1 MSISHGLISTLAD
14 VKTAENEGKYESAF
28 TLLSTYW
35 DDSAQHPRTVGLT
48 APETAELF
56 LRFGGIIGFLG
67 NSQRISNSQEI
78 SKNLLSQARLRFITL
93 ELIEKAAE
101 CENYLALA
109 YSRTGEF
116 SEAWDWLS
124 ESLSRTLPEHHPVR
138 LQSYVVETLLLT
150 DRGSYER
157 VIARGEQLAE
167 IFEAFASDNYN
178 GCLAN
183 HMGMACENLG
193 RIDEALDHFS
203 RARNF
208 FRLAGHESYQGTI
221 ENNLALLLK
230 HIGRFDEAH
239 ECALNA
245 KTTFERIGDR
255 VREGFCL
262 ETRAQIFA
270 AEKKF
275 DNALLNI
282 DSAID
287 LLEGGES
294 YRKLVDSY
302 RTKIDILIRL
312 DRISEALT
320 TMTAA
325 HNLAALYISQELSRE
340 IIEGVAESLRSV
352 IRSA

>member
-1 MSISHGLISTLAD
+1 MSISHGLSVALAD
-14 VKTAENEGKYESAF
+14 VKAAENEGRYEKAF
-28 TLLSTYW
+28 SLLATYW
-35 DDSAQHPRTVGLT
+35 DDSAQHPKTVGLT
-48 APETAELF
+48 AAETAELF
-56 LRFGGIIGFLG
+56 LHFGGIIGFLG
-67 NSQRISNSQEI
+67 NSQRISNSQEM

-93 ELIEKAAE
+93 EIIERAAE

-109 YSRTGEF
+109 YSRTGEYA
-116 SEAWDWLS
+116 EAWDWLS

-138 LQSYVVETLLLT
+138 LHSYVVETLLLT

-167 IFEAFASDNYN
+167 VFEAFASDNYN

-183 HMGMACENLG
+183 HLGMAFENLG
-193 RIDEALDHFS
+193 RIEDALDHFG

-208 FRLAGHESYQGTI
+208 FKMAGHENYLGTI

-239 ECALNA
+239 ECASTA
-245 KTTFERIGDR
+245 RSIFARMGDR

-262 ETRAQIFA
+262 DTRAQIFA

-282 DSAID
+282 ETAID

-302 RTKIDILIRL
+302 RTKIDILIGL
-312 DRISEALT
+312 DRITDALT

-340 IIEGVAESLRSV
+340 IIDGVAESLRNV
-352 IRSA
+352 IHPE